1 MVNSRILL
9 GNFCLRARCFLHN
22 GTDDIY
28 LERNSSA
35 AAQHSFPTFFFFRS
49 MQFAKGAVLLEV
61 EASDQHH
68 LIFIFHSHLRP
79 LSGDHLPCNEK
90 IPILDPI
97 ESQYK
102 CNSCNKGRCGIIL
115 IDLSVSLGP
124 SAAQE
129 TKLWPRKV
137 DQWET
142 FSLFEINRQPNVGY
156 YYSGSCL
163 IN

>member
-9 GNFCLRARCFLHN
+9 GNFCLTARCFLHN
-22 GTDDIY
+22 VTDDIY

-35 AAQHSFPTFFFFRS
+35 AAQHSFPAFFFFRS

-102 CNSCNKGRCGIIL
+102 CNSCNKGRWWNN
-115 IDLSVSLGP
+115 IDRSQCFIRSICSSRDKTMTKKGRPMRNFQSV
-124 SAAQE
+124 
-129 TKLWPRKV
+129 
-137 DQWET
+137 
-142 FSLFEINRQPNVGY
+142 
-156 YYSGSCL
+156 
-163 IN
+163 